1 MSTQIRWPNF
11 FIVGV
16 PKAGT
21 TSLYEYLKKSQ
32 QIYMSAVKEP
42 HYFPTAPTETQPRFS
57 KEKYLSLIVIQLRSI
72 DLLNTLR
79 GSKGGYML
87 ARPPSEISIKNIMDI
102 LEEDLN
108 LLENIKKEEDFV
120 SPNEKISRDLWL
132 GLGEKIKKYLG
143 SITLKDLIE
152 TYDKKNKKIP
162 VNYYI

>member
-1 MSTQIRWPNF
+1 MRISSRTRYGIRLMVNLARNY
-11 FIVGV
+11 GQ
-16 PKAGT
+16 GY
-21 TSLYEYLKKSQ
+21 SLLKNIAKSEA
-32 QIYMSAVKEP
+32 IS
-42 HYFPTAPTETQPRFS
+42 
-57 KEKYLSLIVIQLRSI
+57 EKYLSLIVIPLRSI
-72 DLLNTLR
+72 GLLNTLR

-143 SITLKDLIE
+143 SSEKCKEYHI
-152 TYDKKNKKIP
+152 
-162 VNYYI
+162 

>member
-1 MSTQIRWPNF
+1 MRISSRTRYGIRLMVNLARNY
-11 FIVGV
+11 GQ
-16 PKAGT
+16 GY
-21 TSLYEYLKKSQ
+21 SLLKNIAKSEA
-32 QIYMSAVKEP
+32 IS
-42 HYFPTAPTETQPRFS
+42 
-57 KEKYLSLIVIQLRSI
+57 EKYLSLIVIPLRSI
-72 DLLNTLR
+72 GLLNTLR